1 MSCSDN
7 VYMSGINVRIKKIMK
22 NKDIT
27 AKDLGLL
34 TGIGY
39 RTIESWTSTKK
50 IMPRADSAVKIAR
63 ALNTSV
69 EYLVTGEEPGMP
81 FLNEKEKKL
90 IDASRRMTEDDM
102 GRLLTIAESLATL
115 SRGES
120 SRTAG

>member
-1 MSCSDN
+1 MNTFWISALKIMTSKGL
-7 VYMSGINVRIKKIMK
+7 SQSALAKKIDVPRYRVHK
-22 NKDIT
+22 WIKDEIHPQ
-27 AKDLGLL
+27 ANL
-34 TGIGY
+34 
-39 RTIESWTSTKK
+39 
-50 IMPRADSAVKIAR
+50 AVKIAR

-102 GRLLTIAESLATL
+102 ERLLTIAESLATL

-120 SRTAG
+120 SRTA

>member
-1 MSCSDN
+1 
-7 VYMSGINVRIKKIMK
+7 MK

-69 EYLVTGEEPGMP
+69 EYLVTGEECGAL
-81 FLNEKEKKL
+81 FITQKEKKL
-90 IDASRRMTEDDM
+90 FDLVRGMQEHEIDKLIEIAKVLAPHIQKTGRM
-102 GRLLTIAESLATL
+102 S
-115 SRGES
+115 
-120 SRTAG
+120 AG